1 MGAMQPLTNRC
12 NMESIRYSIADP
24 RALMENTTYH
34 LINPLAV
41 KHLMLNM
48 GWVLRRESKTY
59 TTQVSGK
66 DRVMRQVREVTGP

>member
-1 MGAMQPLTNRC
+1 MYPLVNRC
-12 NMESIRYSIADP
+12 NMEDINYTIVGP
-24 RALMENTTYH
+24 RALTGGTTTR

-41 KHLMLNM
+41 RHLGIDMD
-48 GWVLRRESKTY
+48 WVLGRKSKTY

>member
-1 MGAMQPLTNRC
+1 MHPLVNRC
-12 NMESIRYSIADP
+12 NMEDINYTILGP
-24 RALMENTTYH
+24 RALTEGTTNH

-41 KHLMLNM
+41 KHLGMDM
-48 GWVLRRESKTY
+48 GWVLGRKSKAY